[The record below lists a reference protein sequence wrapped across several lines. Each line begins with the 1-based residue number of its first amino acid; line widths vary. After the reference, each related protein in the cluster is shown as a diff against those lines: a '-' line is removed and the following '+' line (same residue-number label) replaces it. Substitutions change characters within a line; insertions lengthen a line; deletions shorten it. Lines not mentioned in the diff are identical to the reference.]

1 MKIVKNRVAR
11 NVKGSGIKTVIK
23 GIRAEQEFWDACDKM
38 AARQKTTRN
47 ELIIRVM
54 SRYCRRFIENL

>member
-1 MKIVKNRVAR
+1 MKIVKNRVVR
-11 NVKGSGIKTVIK
+11 NQKGCGVKTIIK

-38 AARQKTTRN
+38 AMRQKTTRN

-54 SRYCRRFIENL
+54 SRYCRRFITNL